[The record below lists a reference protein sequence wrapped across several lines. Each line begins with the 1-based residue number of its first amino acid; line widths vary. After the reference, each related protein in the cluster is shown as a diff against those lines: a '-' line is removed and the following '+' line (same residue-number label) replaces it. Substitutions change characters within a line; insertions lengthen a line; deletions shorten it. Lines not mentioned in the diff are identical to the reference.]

1 MKLSLGFSPC
11 PNDTF
16 IFDAMIH
23 QKIDTEGLSFEV
35 VFDDVETLN
44 QKAFKTELDI
54 TKLSYHAYAYLTEK
68 YVLLHAGSA
77 LGFGVG
83 PLLICNNEDYIS
95 ADALQNLQ
103 PHTSVLIPQS
113 SNLIPHTSDPIPH
126 PIAIG
131 SSNLRPQSSDPVP
144 QTSDLRPPTSNL
156 RIGIPGKYTTA
167 NFLLSMAFPEAKN
180 KIEMKF
186 FEIESALL
194 NDQIDMGVIIH
205 ENRFTYQEK
214 GLKKIIDLGEFWED
228 LTQGP
233 IPLGGIMIKRELP
246 EEIKQKVNRI
256 IRRSVQYAFDHPE
269 SGMDFI
275 CSLSQEMSKE
285 VINKHIELYVN
296 KFSIDLGEVGR
307 KAVNTFFEEAYKGGI
322 IPETKQNL
330 FL

>member
-23 QKIDTEGLSFEV
+23 QKIDTEGLSFDV

-44 QKAFKTELDI
+44 QKAFRSELDI
-54 TKLSYHAYAYLTEK
+54 TKLSYHAYAYLTEN
-68 YVLLHAGSA
+68 YVLLHSGSA

-83 PLLICNNEDYIS
+83 PLLICENEDYIS
-95 ADALQNLQ
+95 TDSLQNLR
-103 PHTSVLIPQS
+103 S
-113 SNLIPHTSDPIPH
+113 H

-131 SSNLRPQSSDPVP
+131 SSDLRLQTSVLSPQSSDP
-144 QTSDLRPPTSNL
+144 S
-156 RIGIPGKYTTA
+156 IGIPGKYTTA
-167 NFLLSMAFPEAKN
+167 NFLLSLAFPKAKN

-186 FEIESALL
+186 SEIESALL
-194 NDQIDMGVIIH
+194 NHQIDMGVIIH

-233 IPLGGIMIKRELP
+233 IPLGGIMIKRDLP

-256 IRRSVQYAFDHPE
+256 LRRSVEYAFDHPE

-275 CSLSQEMSKE
+275 RSLSQEMSTE
-285 VINKHIELYVN
+285 VIKKHIDLYVN

-307 KAVNTFFEEAYKGGI
+307 KAVQTFFEEAHKVGI

>member
-23 QKIDTEGLSFEV
+23 QKIDTEGLSFDV

-44 QKAFKTELDI
+44 QKAFRAELDI
-54 TKLSYHAYAYLTEK
+54 TKLSFHAYAYLTEQ
-68 YVLLHAGSA
+68 YVLLNAGSA

-83 PLLICNNEDYIS
+83 PLLICENEDYIS
-95 ADALQNLQ
+95 TDSLQNLQ
-103 PHTSVLIPQS
+103 PPISDLRPQTSVLKP
-113 SNLIPHTSDPIPH
+113 PTSD
-126 PIAIG
+126 
-131 SSNLRPQSSDPVP
+131 LRP
-144 QTSDLRPPTSNL
+144 QTSDLQPQTSNL

-167 NFLLSMAFPEAKN
+167 NFLLSLALPEAKN

-194 NDQIDMGVIIH
+194 NHQIDMGVIIH

-214 GLKKIIDLGEFWED
+214 GLKKIIDLGEFWEN

-233 IPLGGIMIKRELP
+233 IPLGGIMVKRELP
-246 EEIKQKVNRI
+246 ENVKQKINRI
-256 IRRSVQYAFDHPE
+256 IKRSVQYAFDHPE

-307 KAVNTFFEEAYKGGI
+307 NAVQTFFEQAHKLGI

>member
-1 MKLSLGFSPC
+1 MNLSLGFSPC

-44 QKAFKTELDI
+44 QKAFRADLDI
-54 TKLSYHAYAYLTEK
+54 TKLSYHAYAYLTEN
-68 YVLLHAGSA
+68 YVLLHSGSA

-83 PLLICNNEDYIS
+83 PLLICNKNEY
-95 ADALQNLQ
+95 
-103 PHTSVLIPQS
+103 S
-113 SNLIPHTSDPIPH
+113 SLDMES
-126 PIAIG
+126 
-131 SSNLRPQSSDPVP
+131 LRHQA
-144 QTSDLRPPTSNL
+144 SNL

-167 NFLLSMAFPEAKN
+167 NFLLSIAFPEAKN

-194 NDQIDMGVIIH
+194 NNQIDLGVIIH
-205 ENRFTYQEK
+205 ENRFTYQDK
-214 GLKKIIDLGEFWED
+214 GLKKIIDLGEYWED
-228 LTQGP
+228 LTHGP
-233 IPLGGIMIKRELP
+233 IPLGGIMIKRNLP

-256 IRRSVQYAFDHPE
+256 IRRSVEYAFDHPD
-269 SGMDFI
+269 SGFDFI
-275 CSLSQEMSKE
+275 RSLSQEMSTE
-285 VINKHIELYVN
+285 VIKKHIELYVN
-296 KFSIDLGEVGR
+296 KFSIDLDELGR
-307 KAVNTFFEEAYKGGI
+307 KAVETFFKEAHKVGI